1 MTGGHGS
8 VGGGD
13 LGAQIWW
20 RQQISWHGHGRAS
33 ARLLWWILVHD
44 ADKESSTM
52 AAADRVAADAISF
65 ACVVV
70 FCMLKNGVKIDV
82 VLSGCGFEYGYDVCL
97 N

>member
-1 MTGGHGS
+1 
-8 VGGGD
+8 
-13 LGAQIWW
+13 
-20 RQQISWHGHGRAS
+20 
-33 ARLLWWILVHD
+33 
-44 ADKESSTM
+44 M

-70 FCMLKNGVKIDV
+70 FCMLKKIDV